1 MREGD
6 LRDQVLDAPN
16 VDNRL
21 HIARKPQKPD
31 ESDPPIEPHD
41 PYGPAQPVTGDAD
54 FVSADDFVVT
64 RNAATEKRLTDC
76 RRTRE
81 PSRSSVYDD
90 DGGERLLPL
99 QSCR

>member
-6 LRDQVLDAPN
+6 LRDQVLDVPN

-31 ESDPPIEPHD
+31 EWDPPIQPHD
-41 PYGPAQPVTGDAD
+41 PYGRGQPVTGDMD

-64 RNAATEKRLTDC
+64 RNAARPLRIPEL
-76 RRTRE
+76 
-81 PSRSSVYDD
+81 
-90 DGGERLLPL
+90 GEAPELCARDA
-99 QSCR
+99 